1 MNRKIAL
8 ALAALLL
15 TNIFC
20 GPTPTPATNPP
31 PPQPGVPS
39 GSNQAV
45 VNGSSG
51 TSADGIP
58 VNCEDGEGNVNIPA
72 GSFSGT
78 ETITIECISESEKA
92 QLDQAVENSTG
103 QTGEVLGVIK
113 LSPSGMQFDSFVTI
127 TIPLIQFTSAQYVD
141 VYIYDDD
148 NSSMFEEVLQAQ
160 VDCSGLC
167 AKASVDHF
175 TTFIAYEMA
184 ALPTEE
190 PITYTCTDPLGCVNY
205 APGES
210 IRIATLLTYS
220 GENGFA
226 LEIAAAN
233 EDGIRT
239 ALQDYGDIGGHGFD
253 LTTFDEGCDSDLALA
268 SAERIISDPSI
279 AAVIGTV
286 CSPAAEAAMQYISK
300 YGYSMISPA
309 NTRTSLTEPGSH
321 QDGYF
326 RISAPDNLEARGM
339 AIYAYKELELR
350 YVSIVYEDS
359 NLSRE
364 LAATFSDQFLELGG
378 KILDNEEYSD
388 PAYYFAKL
396 SAKIASGEQRP
407 DAIYMPM
414 PSSGGNFAGAISGY
428 EYYGDGIT
436 LLGHSSMTFNDKY
449 VESSGIGKYLTYYP
463 TITPDYASTAFD
475 FGYDA
480 AALLIDAI
488 ISVVETDN
496 DGTLHIGR
504 QALRNALTN
513 NHNFHGR
520 TGNLSCNQ
528 YGDCGAPMIEIYRY
542 TSISEFDGN
551 FEKSFEFHP

>member
-8 ALAALLL
+8 TLAALLL
-15 TNIFC
+15 ANIFC
-20 GPTPTPATNPP
+20 GPTPTPTRNSP
-31 PPQPGVPS
+31 PPQSEVPS
-39 GSNQAV
+39 GSNQAEV
-45 VNGSSG
+45 DGSSG
-51 TSADGIP
+51 TPADGIP
-58 VNCEDGEGNVNIPA
+58 VNCEAGEGNVNIPA

-160 VDCSGLC
+160 VECSGLC

-184 ALPTEE
+184 ALPPEV
-190 PITYTCTDPLGCVNY
+190 TYTCTDPLGCVTY

-220 GENGFA
+220 GESGFA

-233 EDGIRT
+233 EEGIRT

-253 LTTFDEGCDSDLALA
+253 LMTFDEGCDSDLALA
-268 SAERIISDPSI
+268 NAERIISDPSI
-279 AAVIGTV
+279 AGVIGTI

-326 RISAPDNLEARGM
+326 RISAPDNLEAQGM

-364 LAATFSDQFLELGG
+364 LAKAFSKQFLELGG

-388 PAYYFAKL
+388 PAFYFAKL
-396 SAKIASGEQRP
+396 STKIASGEQRP
-407 DAIYMPM
+407 DAIYIPM
-414 PSSGGNFAGAISGY
+414 PSSGGNFAGAISSY
-428 EYYGDGIT
+428 EYYGDSIT

-449 VESSGIGKYLTYYP
+449 VEASGIGKYLTYYP
-463 TITPDYASTAFD
+463 TVTPDYASQAFD

-480 AALLIDAI
+480 TSMLIEAI
-488 ISVVETDN
+488 TRVVETEN
-496 DGTLHIGR
+496 NGTLHIGR
-504 QALRNALTN
+504 QALRDALYEN
-513 NHNFHGR
+513 EGLQGR
-520 TGNLSCNQ
+520 TGDLSCSRN
-528 YGDCGAPMIEIYRY
+528 GDCGHPMIEIYRY
-542 TSISEFDGN
+542 IYVNEFEGKFD
-551 FEKSFEFHP
+551 KSFEFYP